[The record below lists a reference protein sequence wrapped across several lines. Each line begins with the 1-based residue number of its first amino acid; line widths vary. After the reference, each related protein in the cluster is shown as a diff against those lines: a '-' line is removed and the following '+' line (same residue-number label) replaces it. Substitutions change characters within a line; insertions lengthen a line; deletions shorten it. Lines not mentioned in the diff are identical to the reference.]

1 MYNIVISNS
10 CSTNVNF
17 ISQVTQLQ
25 FRNIFQSTLLFAI
38 ITSKLYFHDLF
49 LKILDVRQN
58 SCVTIL
64 LHIFSQKYYF
74 EAQHSV
80 QVNYE

>member
-1 MYNIVISNS
+1 MYNTVISNS
-10 CSTNVNF
+10 YSTNVNF

-38 ITSKLYFHDLF
+38 ITSKLYFYDLF

-64 LHIFSQKYYF
+64 LYIFIQKYYF
-74 EAQHSV
+74 KAQHSV